1 MAFCPNCGNEV
12 DNDAKF
18 CASCGN
24 QMGDSAPAQNNQK
37 GSSSGGFF
45 SDLKKSGLSIKKTMD
60 NYAHGEYKEI
70 ERPEGCL
77 YFMNGLQGT
86 LAIYDDYIEFDFS
99 GGAVKKYMSG
109 FGGVKKVYYHQINS
123 IQKRDATEIVNGT
136 IEFELPG
143 MAASAFSQNE
153 NLITYLPKYQE
164 EAEKIY
170 EFVNDKILSIN
181 NAKTQPTQVVQNEV
195 SPMAKLKEAKELLDM
210 GVITQEEF
218 DEIKAKCLADL

>member
-1 MAFCPNCGNEV
+1 M
-12 DNDAKF
+12 
-18 CASCGN
+18 
-24 QMGDSAPAQNNQK
+24 
-37 GSSSGGFF
+37 
-45 SDLKKSGLSIKKTMD
+45 
-60 NYAHGEYKEI
+60 
-70 ERPEGCL
+70 
-77 YFMNGLQGT
+77 
-86 LAIYDDYIEFDFS
+86 
-99 GGAVKKYMSG
+99 
-109 FGGVKKVYYHQINS
+109 
-123 IQKRDATEIVNGT
+123 NGT